1 MKNDNWQTIL
11 SIKGQQPDPLP
22 SSIKE
27 ENKKIVKMLLEK
39 DPKKRPDAQE
49 LLKKNKVRK
58 IVDALMLK
66 I

>member
-1 MKNDNWQTIL
+1 M
-11 SIKGQQPDPLP
+11 
-22 SSIKE
+22 KE
-27 ENKKIVKMLLEK
+27 ETKKIVNMLLEK

-58 IVDALMLK
+58 IVDKLMLK